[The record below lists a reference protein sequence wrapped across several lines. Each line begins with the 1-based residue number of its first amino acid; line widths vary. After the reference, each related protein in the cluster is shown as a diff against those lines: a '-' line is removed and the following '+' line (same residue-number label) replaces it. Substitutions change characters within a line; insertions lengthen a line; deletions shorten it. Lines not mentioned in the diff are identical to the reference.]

1 MYDCVFQS
9 NAKWLHN
16 REINLH
22 QDRSCKSFFVK
33 ELCTICG
40 ASFPRNCVFVGDEK
54 KGKSKN
60 KIRIIN
66 KSKSPIKADIWGLT
80 KSNAR
85 ETKTPGARNGVKLI
99 Y

>member
-60 KIRIIN
+60 KIYHITQRAVRGDHRAAFLHGGRFEGGEEQKKQAQN
-66 KSKSPIKADIWGLT
+66 FRL
-80 KSNAR
+80 
-85 ETKTPGARNGVKLI
+85 
-99 Y
+99 